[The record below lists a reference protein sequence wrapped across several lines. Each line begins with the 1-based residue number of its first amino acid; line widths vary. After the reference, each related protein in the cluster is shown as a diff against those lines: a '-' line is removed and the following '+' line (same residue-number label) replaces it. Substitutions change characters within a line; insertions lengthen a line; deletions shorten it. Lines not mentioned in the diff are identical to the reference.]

1 MRAPCA
7 FLLIAVATP
16 AQAGVVVGEG
26 VPFSA
31 EDLERALAARTRDG
45 AALAIDVQAIAPDR
59 LRVIGPGGRWDV
71 ELGEARG
78 RAAARLVA
86 LNVLGGDGGAG
97 GDVAA
102 PARAASRP
110 TRDLAL
116 TVSGGASR
124 GVGADDLAATVLAV
138 DVTTGGR
145 WRIGAGLEWRA
156 AIEAT
161 PTGADP
167 VDGQTWLARA
177 LIGRTIG
184 RAELTAGPLVGRLR
198 VDSTVGAAAWLA
210 GATVAVRTSWT
221 IAPGWAVVVGA
232 GGDGYRHRIEV
243 RRAGQVV
250 ATTPRVALAATVGLR
265 WELGR

>member
-7 FLLIAVATP
+7 LLLIAVTTP

-31 EDLERALAARTRDG
+31 EDLERALAARTRDV
-45 AALAIDVQAIAPDR
+45 AALAIDVQAVAPDR
-59 LRVIGPGGRWDV
+59 LRVVGPNGRWDV

-86 LNVLGGDGGAG
+86 LNVLGGDGG
-97 GDVAA
+97 DIAA
-102 PARAASRP
+102 PARPGSRP
-110 TRDLAL
+110 ARELAL

-145 WRIGAGLEWRA
+145 WRIGAGLDWRA

-177 LIGRTIG
+177 LIGRGFG
-184 RAELTAGPLVGRLR
+184 RAEVVAGPLVGRLQ
-198 VDSTVGAAAWLA
+198 VDSTVGATAWLS
-210 GATVAVRTSWT
+210 GAAVAVRAGWA
-221 IAPGWAVVVGA
+221 IAPGWSMVVGA
-232 GGDGYRHRIEV
+232 GGDVYRHRVEV

>member
-1 MRAPCA
+1 MRVPCA
-7 FLLIAVATP
+7 LLLLAIATP

-31 EDLERALAARTRDG
+31 EDLERALAARTRDV

-59 LRVIGPGGRWDV
+59 LRVVGPNGRWDV

-86 LNVLGGDGGAG
+86 LNVLGDDG
-97 GDVAA
+97 GDVDIVA
-102 PARAASRP
+102 PARPAARP
-110 TRDLAL
+110 ARALAL
-116 TVSGGASR
+116 TVGGGASR
-124 GVGADDLAATVLAV
+124 GVGAADLAATVLAV
-138 DVTTGGR
+138 EVTTGGR
-145 WRIGAGLEWRA
+145 WRIGAGLDWRA

-161 PTGADP
+161 PTGAEP
-167 VDGQTWLARA
+167 VDGHTWLARA
-177 LIGRTIG
+177 LIGRAFG
-184 RAELTAGPLVGRLR
+184 RAEVVAGPLVGRLR
-198 VDSTVGAAAWLA
+198 VDSTVGATAWQSGAA
-210 GATVAVRTSWT
+210 VAVRAGWA
-221 IAPGWAVVVGA
+221 IAPGWTVVVGA